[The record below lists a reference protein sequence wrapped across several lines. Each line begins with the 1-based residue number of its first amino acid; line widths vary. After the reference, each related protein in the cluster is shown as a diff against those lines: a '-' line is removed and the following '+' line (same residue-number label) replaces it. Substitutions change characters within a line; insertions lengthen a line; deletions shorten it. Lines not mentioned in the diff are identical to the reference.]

1 MHPTTPEQIT
11 QWIQDSVGT
20 AQDNGFKVVALRPLE
35 ADCILPY
42 QQNQLR
48 AGGTLS
54 GPTMMTLADA
64 AMYAAVLAHYG
75 KQLLAV
81 TQDFSIHFLAK
92 PSQHDLQAQ
101 AKIIKAGKRTV
112 VLTVHI
118 YSQDVLVALATGTYA
133 LPTQA
138 LK

>member
-1 MHPTTPEQIT
+1 MLITPEQIT
-11 QWIQDSVGT
+11 QWIQESVGV
-20 AQDNGFKVVALRPLE
+20 AQDNGFYVKALRPLE

-42 QQNQLR
+42 QQTQLR

-64 AMYAAVLAHYG
+64 AMYAAVLALYG

-92 PSQHDLQAQ
+92 PTQHDLKAH
-101 AKIIKAGKRTV
+101 AKIIKAGKRSV

-118 YSQDVLVALATGTYA
+118 FSQDVLVALATGTYA
-133 LPTQA
+133 MP
-138 LK
+138 KSPSN

>member
-1 MHPTTPEQIT
+1 MSSAQEIT
-11 QWIQDSVGT
+11 QWIQDSVGI
-20 AQDNGFKVVALRPLE
+20 AQDGQFYVAALRPLE
-35 ADCILPY
+35 ADCVLPY
-42 QQNQLR
+42 HQGQLR

-92 PSQHDLQAQ
+92 PSQQDLQAN
-101 AKIIKAGKRTV
+101 AKIIKAGKRSV

-118 YSQDVLVALATGTYA
+118 YSQDVSVALATGTYA
-133 LPTQA
+133 LPQ
-138 LK
+138 KV